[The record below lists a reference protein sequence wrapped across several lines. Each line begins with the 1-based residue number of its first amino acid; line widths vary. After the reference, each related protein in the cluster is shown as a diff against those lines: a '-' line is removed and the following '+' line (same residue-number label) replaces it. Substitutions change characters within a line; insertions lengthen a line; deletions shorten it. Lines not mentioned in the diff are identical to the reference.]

1 MNYEGENPEIYQAG
15 VCMVWFFSIP
25 PNWGAEWPC
34 QPWNHLHVEKKRSWE
49 TLGDLACA
57 WETSS
62 SPGHVTETI
71 FSKGQPLSSWIEKQ
85 DPTLHAA
92 YMENRKHSV
101 DFLRSFFF
109 QDVNNMLRTRNSK
122 RKKQA
127 KWMAMIGRL
136 PNNFKSPLSLKG
148 LPFTAWSMRLV
159 ALAGVD
165 TPWSQRESQIST
177 SLTGMWDPKIY
188 RKLNPT
194 TMELHLV
201 QHQSKKNRWNGPIVE
216 NM

>member
-1 MNYEGENPEIYQAG
+1 MKGKIRKFTKP
-15 VCMVWFFSIP
+15 VCMVWFFPSLQIGEL
-25 PNWGAEWPC
+25 NDRVNRGTTSMS
-34 QPWNHLHVEKKRSWE
+34 KKAV
-49 TLGDLACA
+49 LGDLGRPRLRLRNLVFT
-57 WETSS
+57 WPRHWNNFLQRT
-62 SPGHVTETI
+62 
-71 FSKGQPLSSWIEKQ
+71 PLSSWIEKQ

>member
-1 MNYEGENPEIYQAG
+1 MKGKIRKFTKP
-15 VCMVWFFSIP
+15 VCMVWFFPSLQIGEL
-25 PNWGAEWPC
+25 NDRVNRGTTSMS
-34 QPWNHLHVEKKRSWE
+34 KKAV
-49 TLGDLACA
+49 LGDLGRPRLRLRNLVFT
-57 WETSS
+57 WPRHWNNFLQRT
-62 SPGHVTETI
+62 
-71 FSKGQPLSSWIEKQ
+71 PLSSWIEKQ

-101 DFLRSFFF
+101 DFLPSFFF

-201 QHQSKKNRWNGPIVE
+201 QQQSKKNRWNGPIVE

>member
-1 MNYEGENPEIYQAG
+1 MKGKIRKFTKP
-15 VCMVWFFSIP
+15 VCMVWFFPSLQIGEL
-25 PNWGAEWPC
+25 NDRVNRGTTSMS
-34 QPWNHLHVEKKRSWE
+34 KKAV
-49 TLGDLACA
+49 LGDLGRPRLRLRNLVFT
-57 WETSS
+57 WPRHWNNFLQRT
-62 SPGHVTETI
+62 
-71 FSKGQPLSSWIEKQ
+71 PLSSWIEKQ

-101 DFLRSFFF
+101 DFLPSFFF